1 MELKMSEIESREKN
15 IKMMNDTIIK
25 VLNDFGT

>member
-1 MELKMSEIESREKN
+1 MELKMCEIESREKN